1 MEIGIRARG
10 FGLTAGLRQRVLHR
24 LRFAFAA
31 IAHRVR
37 GVDVC
42 LADDNGPRGGAD
54 KRCRVRVVVPG
65 APAVVIEDVEPDLY
79 AAIDRAVDR
88 AGRTAARRLD
98 RGRDE
103 RRAAEAG

>member
-42 LADDNGPRGGAD
+42 LADDNGPRGGTD
-54 KRCRVRVVVPG
+54 KRCRVRVIVPG
-65 APAVVIEDVEPDLY
+65 VPAVVIEDVEPDLY
-79 AAIDRAVDR
+79 AAIDRALDR
-88 AGRTAARRLD
+88 AGRTAARRLA

-103 RRAAEAG
+103 RRAAVAV

>member
-65 APAVVIEDVEPDLY
+65 VPAVVIEDVEPDLY